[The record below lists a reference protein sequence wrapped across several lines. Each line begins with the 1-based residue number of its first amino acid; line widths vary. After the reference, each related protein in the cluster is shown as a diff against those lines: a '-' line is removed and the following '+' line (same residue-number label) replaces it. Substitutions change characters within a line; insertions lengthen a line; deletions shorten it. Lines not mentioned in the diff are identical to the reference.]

1 MSKKKNKKSKSVAV
15 QPKAKGVAWLK
26 VLKYTL
32 IGIVSFV
39 VIVCLACLGIYK
51 FCDIITDE
59 QSDNATEDMIAFFK
73 LSYNDNNYYIDLA
86 PKEKTTQGYS
96 QTRFCIDTGSATSH
110 ITNESLTFLREQG
123 YEIEERFAPSVS
135 YDAAGNYDIRTKVYQ
150 ISFPIDGDT
159 TFVHSSDS
167 TYCLKS
173 KPVKIAKVRFEI
185 GKSNLLGADFLD
197 KYCVEI
203 CHNRRYLVLHRN
215 IPSGYNTKIDLK
227 RFDWHIG
234 DIGGRYLWVFP
245 INGRSHKFLV
255 DTGRGGFSIQLPYN
269 DYMGDKPMIYIGTF
283 STSYSD
289 EGKEIWGVKDT
300 DSIVIGDHH
309 IVSPVYYLEGK
320 YKSPYSVNPLQL
332 REKRGQLNVA
342 FDILFDLGH
351 DAMYFR

>member
-15 QPKAKGVAWLK
+15 QPKAKGVIWLK
-26 VLKYTL
+26 VLKYA
-32 IGIVSFV
+32 GIVLGIIFV
-39 VIVCLACLGIYK
+39 ICLIIFGIYK
-51 FCDIITDE
+51 FYDIITDE
-59 QSDNATEDMIAFFK
+59 QSDDATEDIVAFFK
-73 LSYNDNNYYIDLA
+73 VFQYGNHCYIDLV
-86 PKEKTTQGYS
+86 PKKNTAESYDVTHFT
-96 QTRFCIDTGSATSH
+96 IDTGASTSV
-110 ITNESLTFLREQG
+110 ITVETLDLLREQG

-227 RFDWHIG
+227 RFDWHLG

-269 DYMGDKPMIYIGTF
+269 DYMGDKPMIYIGTS